1 VPQQNQPHYEV
12 KPKISIIVAS
22 HNAHGNVVRC
32 LEAIERSASRRK
44 AEVIVVD
51 GANDGTDEIIHRQY
65 PNVTLVRSGKDRLI
79 PHLWETGINCSQG
92 DVVALTTGHFVPAKN
107 WIDEILTAHE
117 GPYAGVGG
125 AIENDPQGGLVSWAI
140 YFCRYSPYILPF
152 IAHDVNDFAA
162 DNGSYKREALDA
174 CRPGRRNGFW
184 ETFIH
189 GDLRR
194 TGARLLLSPDIVVY
208 HGQSFTILEFICQ
221 RFRHG
226 RQFGSERAQS
236 ISVSRRV
243 ALLLM
248 SPLIPVILLWR
259 ITRRVMIRKRLLRKY
274 VSAFPLLILFLLS
287 WSLGELTG
295 YAWRE
300 SRSLSLR

>member
-1 VPQQNQPHYEV
+1 V
-12 KPKISIIVAS
+12 KPKISIVVAS
-22 HNAHGNVVRC
+22 HNAYSNIARC
-32 LEAIERSASRRK
+32 LEAIEASASRRE
-44 AEVIVVD
+44 AEVIVVE
-51 GANDGTDEIIHRQY
+51 GSNDRTQEIIDRQF
-65 PNVTLVRSGKDRLI
+65 PNVKLVHSGKGKLI
-79 PHLWETGINCSQG
+79 PHLWEAGINCSQG
-92 DVVALTTGHFVPAKN
+92 DVVVLTTAHFIPAKN
-107 WIDEILTAHE
+107 WIDQILLAHE
-117 GPYAGVGG
+117 GPYAGIGG

-174 CRPGRRNGFW
+174 CRPARRNGFW
-184 ETFIH
+184 EAFIH

-236 ISVSRRV
+236 ISVRRRV

-248 SPLIPVILLWR
+248 SPLIPVVLLSR
-259 ITRRVMIRKRLLRKY
+259 ITRRVMIRKRLLGKY
-274 VSAFPLLILFLLS
+274 VLALPLLISFLLS

-300 SRSLSLR
+300 SRSLSLQ